1 MKKILISIIVSL
13 SSVVYAGCY
22 SEGVRVGTV
31 QKFSQKGFVIKSH
44 EGELVMDGTKFKASS
59 EGSIRGGNVWA
70 FSAEDKDVAK
80 VIESAAMSGNSVTL
94 KYCQINPLD
103 VARKALFDTPYLV
116 VQAVERK

>member
-22 SEGVRVGTV
+22 SEGGRVGTV
-31 QKFSQKGFVIKSH
+31 QKFSQKGFVIKSY
-44 EGELVMDGTKFKASS
+44 EGELVMDGTKFKASY

-94 KYCQINPLD
+94 KY
-103 VARKALFDTPYLV
+103 
-116 VQAVERK
+116 